1 MTAASVRAY
10 APGVAG
16 FMLVKVLAPG
26 YFARQDTRT
35 PMRIGIW
42 ALVLSMVLNV
52 VFVLLLLRTEWL
64 PAHAGIAAAS
74 ACAGLFN
81 SAALLRGLVKS
92 GVYRA
97 RSGWRGLW
105 FQALAGNAV
114 LALVLLVALRRLGD
128 WFVMSE
134 LERIGALTLLVV
146 GGAAT
151 YFAAA
156 FVLGLRPRAL
166 RARAA

>member
-1 MTAASVRAY
+1 
-10 APGVAG
+10 
-16 FMLVKVLAPG
+16 VLAPG

-42 ALVLSMVLNV
+42 ALALSMGLNV
-52 VFVLLLLRTEWL
+52 VFVLLLLQTQWL
-64 PAHAGIAAAS
+64 PAHAGIAAAT

-81 SAALLRGLVKS
+81 SAALLGGLVRS

-97 RSGWRGLW
+97 RPGWRALW
-105 FQALAGNAV
+105 LQALAGNAALA
-114 LALVLLVALRRLGD
+114 LALVVALRRVGD
-128 WFVMSE
+128 WAALGE
-134 LERIGALTLLVV
+134 LERIGVLALLVL
-146 GGAAT
+146 GGAGI